1 MSSMLSDDQFAQR
14 KATWTFIC
22 SVLAPRLVASLLSV
36 SERTVRRYRD
46 GLTIATEPEQERA
59 NAIEGILDALG
70 APTHTDARA
79 FFTAH
84 NEQLDDKTPEQVLT
98 GGDWTIESPDYA
110 AVINTAAST
119 RLERRAR
126 QQGLTTPLLHS
137 RPRSSRAQRRSLR
150 RQAGA
155 LTPHAASEALGAE
168 AADDAIDQTVAL
180 TSDRMALRAPLG
192 LDALPLPPVRGIS
205 PIPVGSGVELSLD
218 LDGLGLSVQRQDA

>member
-1 MSSMLSDDQFAQR
+1 MNSTSPNSPLAQR
-14 KATWTFIC
+14 TATWTFIC
-22 SVLAPRLVASLLSV
+22 SVLTPRLVASLLSV
-36 SERTVRRYRD
+36 SERTVGRYRD
-46 GLTIATEPEQERA
+46 DARSAEAPEQERA
-59 NAIEGILDALG
+59 NALQLILETLDA
-70 APTHTDARA
+70 PTPVDARA
-79 FFTAH
+79 FFTAKD
-84 NEQLDDKTPEQVLT
+84 ECLDGQTPAQVLAN
-98 GGDWTIESPDYA
+98 GSWTTKSPDYA
-110 AVINTAAST
+110 AVIGAAAST
-119 RLERRAR
+119 RLDRRNE
-126 QQGLTTPLLHS
+126 QQGLTSPLQYS
-137 RPRSSRAQRRSLR
+137 RPQTSRARRRELR